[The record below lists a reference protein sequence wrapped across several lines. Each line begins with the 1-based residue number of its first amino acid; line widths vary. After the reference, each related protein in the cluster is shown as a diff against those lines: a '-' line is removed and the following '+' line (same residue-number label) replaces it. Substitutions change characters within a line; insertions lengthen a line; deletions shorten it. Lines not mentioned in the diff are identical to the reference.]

1 MDYSIPGF
9 TVLQHLPELAQT
21 PVHWVS
27 NAIQT
32 SHLLSPS
39 SSCPQ
44 SFPESGSLLM
54 SQFFTSGGRSI
65 GASASASVLPM
76 NIQDWSPLGWT
87 GLISL
92 RFEKTLKRVL
102 QHHSSKASIL
112 WLSAFFIVQF
122 SYPYITTGKI
132 IALTWWTFVGKVMWH
147 ECMHAKSFQPCP
159 ILCYPIDCSPP
170 GPSAHGV
177 F

>member
-1 MDYSIPGF
+1 MGKGRVRELQPGGHRGSKEVGRAPYSP
-9 TVLQHLPELAQT
+9 
-21 PVHWVS
+21 
-27 NAIQT
+27 
-32 SHLLSPS
+32 
-39 SSCPQ
+39 
-44 SFPESGSLLM
+44 LM
-54 SQFFTSGGRSI
+54 SAGQSI
-65 GASASASVLPM
+65 GVSASASVLPM

-177 F
+177 FQAKILE